1 MNTFKDKSIR
11 WPDKSAIKFTSAF
24 QMQNQAQ
31 RKSWIIWSADFSLWT
46 FHKTHLTDNTD
57 EVLILQNME
66 VSIEGSPVHSANAQN
81 VIEPSK
87 IFLYFHSFFFFL
99 LGSGCRSADTSC
111 GTGALLPSLTHSGW
125 CELPAVLLCINV
137 ESSVPW
143 QESMGLVQVWLD
155 SWRAGFNRKQN
166 YFNKSK
172 KVSIFSQ
179 WNDTDTYCVHGS
191 NIPVINCRHIW

>member
-87 IFLYFHSFFFFL
+87 IFLHFHSFFFFFS
-99 LGSGCRSADTSC
+99 LGVAV
-111 GTGALLPSLTHSGW
+111 ALLTLLVEQ
-125 CELPAVLLCINV
+125 ELCCP
-137 ESSVPW
+137 PW
-143 QESMGLVQVWLD
+143 HTVAGVNCQLFSFALM
-155 SWRAGFNRKQN
+155 WRAQCPDR
-166 YFNKSK
+166 SP
-172 KVSIFSQ
+172 
-179 WNDTDTYCVHGS
+179 WD
-191 NIPVINCRHIW
+191 